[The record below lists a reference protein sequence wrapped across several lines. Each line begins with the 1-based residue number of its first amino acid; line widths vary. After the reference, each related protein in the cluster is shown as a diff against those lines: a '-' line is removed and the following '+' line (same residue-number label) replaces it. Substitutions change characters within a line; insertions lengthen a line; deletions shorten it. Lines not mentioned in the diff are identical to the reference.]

1 VLRGEERGSGED
13 EATHRGEGAAER
25 HEDAL
30 EAGEHAFAAGAVFA
44 DDDGGGFAEPEGGAL
59 VGRGVFEECL
69 EDAAPRIPMRAGAE
83 EKAVR
88 SREGGEELRV
98 ESGGWRVG
106 SRSSHG
112 ERCEGETFDGGA
124 AGEEAVGAGEEDGGV
139 ARVAGEGGVE
149 KEHVGA
155 AGGHGGTRRGADHDT
170 GVGGAGGR
178 NARARV

>member
-1 VLRGEERGSGED
+1 
-13 EATHRGEGAAER
+13 
-25 HEDAL
+25 L
-30 EAGEHAFAAGAVFA
+30 EAGEHALAAGAVFA

-83 EKAVR
+83 EEAVGAG
-88 SREGGEELRV
+88 EGGAKLRV
-98 ESGGWRVG
+98 ESAGWRVG

-139 ARVAGEGGVE
+139 ACVAGEGGVE
-149 KEHVGA
+149 EQEMRA
-155 AGGHGGTRRGADHDT
+155 AGGHGNCYLSEFWDCL
-170 GVGGAGGR
+170 
-178 NARARV
+178 